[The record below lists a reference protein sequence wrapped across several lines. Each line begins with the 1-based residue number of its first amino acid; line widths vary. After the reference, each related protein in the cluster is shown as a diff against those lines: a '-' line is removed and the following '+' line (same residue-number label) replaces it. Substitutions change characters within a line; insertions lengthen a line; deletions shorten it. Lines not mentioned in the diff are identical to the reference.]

1 MDCYDQPTVEMF
13 LVHYSI
19 MQRNDCEIQCDGL
32 ILHFSYIKKPSLL
45 HFKITKA
52 KWLIDLKAHYVT

>member
-52 KWLIDLKAHYVT
+52 K